1 MNRYQVGSSMS
12 DEVENGEEEGGSG
25 GSRKKLI
32 IMIALALVL
41 VAGIGGGVYFF
52 MFSSSS
58 SSVVEPENDPNAEPE
73 SKAYFYDLP
82 EMTVNLNSQN
92 RRAQYLRL
100 KVSLE
105 LLSQEQAQKIEPF
118 MPRVLDAFQVYLREL
133 RTRDL
138 EGSAGLFRLKRELLK
153 RINDA
158 IYPVKVNDILFKEIL
173 IQ

>member
-1 MNRYQVGSSMS
+1 MS
-12 DEVENGEEEGGSG
+12 EEVENDEEEGGAG
-25 GSRKKLI
+25 GGKKKLI
-32 IMIALALVL
+32 IIIALALVL
-41 VAGIGGGVYFF
+41 LLGGGGAAYFF
-52 MFSSSS
+52 LFSSSS
-58 SSVVEPENDPNAEPE
+58 DEVIEPENDPNAEPE

-133 RTRDL
+133 RTSDL

>member
-1 MNRYQVGSSMS
+1 MA
-12 DEVENGEEEGGSG
+12 DEVDIDEEDGEEQAKGGK
-25 GSRKKLI
+25 KKLLI
-32 IMIALALVL
+32 IAALALVL
-41 VAGIGGGVYFF
+41 LLGGGGAAYYFF
-52 MFSSSS
+52 FMGSSADG
-58 SSVVEPENDPNAEPE
+58 VDPENDPNAEPE

-92 RRAQYLRL
+92 RRAQYLRI

-105 LLSQEQAQKIEPF
+105 LISAEQAKKIEPF

-133 RTRDL
+133 RTSDL

>member
-1 MNRYQVGSSMS
+1 MS
-12 DEVENGEEEGGSG
+12 DEVENDEEEGGSG
-25 GSRKKLI
+25 GRRKKLI

-41 VAGIGGGVYFF
+41 VAGLGGGVYFF

>member
-1 MNRYQVGSSMS
+1 MA
-12 DEVENGEEEGGSG
+12 DEVEIDEEGAEGEGSG
-25 GSRKKLI
+25 GKKKLI
-32 IMIALALVL
+32 IIIALALVL
-41 VAGIGGGVYFF
+41 LLGGGGAAYYFL
-52 MFSSSS
+52 MMSSDE
-58 SSVVEPENDPNAEPE
+58 VVEPENDPNAEPE
-73 SKAYFYDLP
+73 AKAYFYDLP
-82 EMTVNLNSQN
+82 EMTVNLNSKS
-92 RRAQYLRL
+92 RRAQYLRI

-105 LLSQEQAQKIEPF
+105 MNSQEQARRIEPF

-133 RTRDL
+133 RTSDL

>member
-1 MNRYQVGSSMS
+1 MA
-12 DEVENGEEEGGSG
+12 DEVEIDEEGAEGKGSG
-25 GSRKKLI
+25 GKKKLI
-32 IMIALALVL
+32 IIIALALVL
-41 VAGIGGGVYFF
+41 LLGGGGAAYYFL
-52 MFSSSS
+52 MMSSDE
-58 SSVVEPENDPNAEPE
+58 VVEPENDPNAEPE
-73 SKAYFYDLP
+73 AKAYFYDLP
-82 EMTVNLNSQN
+82 EMTVNLNSKS
-92 RRAQYLRL
+92 RRAQYLRI

-105 LLSQEQAQKIEPF
+105 MNSQEQARRIEPF

-133 RTRDL
+133 RTSDL

>member
-1 MNRYQVGSSMS
+1 MS
-12 DEVENGEEEGGSG
+12 DEVENDEKEGGSG

-32 IMIALALVL
+32 IMIALALAL

-52 MFSSSS
+52 MSSSS

>member
-1 MNRYQVGSSMS
+1 MA
-12 DEVENGEEEGGSG
+12 DEVEIDEEGAEGEGSG
-25 GSRKKLI
+25 GKKKLI
-32 IMIALALVL
+32 IIIAAALVL
-41 VAGIGGGVYFF
+41 LLAGGGAAYYFLF
-52 MFSSSS
+52 MPSAD
-58 SSVVEPENDPNAEPE
+58 VIDPENDPNAEPQA
-73 SKAYFYDLP
+73 KAFFYDLP
-82 EMTVNLNSQN
+82 EMTVNLNSKS
-92 RRAQYLRL
+92 RRSQYLRI

-105 LLSQEQAQKIEPF
+105 MNSQEQARRIEPF

-133 RTRDL
+133 RTADL

>member
-1 MNRYQVGSSMS
+1 MS
-12 DEVENGEEEGGSG
+12 DEVENDEEEGGSG
-25 GSRKKLI
+25 GRRKKLI

-41 VAGIGGGVYFF
+41 VVGLGGGVYFF

>member
-1 MNRYQVGSSMS
+1 MAEEIENDEDVAEDEGSS
-12 DEVENGEEEGGSG
+12 GS
-25 GSRKKLI
+25 KMKLI
-32 IMIALALVL
+32 IIAALALFL
-41 VAGIGGGVYFF
+41 LLGGGAAAYFF
-52 MFSSSS
+52 LFAGQEE
-58 SSVVEPENDPNAEPE
+58 VIEPENDPNAEPE
-73 SKAYFYDLP
+73 SKAYFFDLP

-92 RRAQYLRL
+92 RRAQYLRI

-105 LLSQEQAQKIEPF
+105 MNNQEQAKKIEPF

-133 RTRDL
+133 RTSDL

>member
-1 MNRYQVGSSMS
+1 MS
-12 DEVENGEEEGGSG
+12 EAVETEGEEGEEQAGGG
-25 GSRKKLI
+25 KKKLI
-32 IMIALALVL
+32 IIAALALVL
-41 VAGIGGGVYFF
+41 LLGGGGAAYFF
-52 MFSSSS
+52 LFSGSDSE
-58 SSVVEPENDPNAEPE
+58 VMEPEADPNVEPE
-73 SKAYFYDLP
+73 SKAFFYDLP
-82 EMTVNLNSQN
+82 EMTVNLNSKN
-92 RRAQYLRL
+92 RRAQYLRI

-105 LLSQEQAQKIEPF
+105 LASEEQSQKIEPF

-133 RTRDL
+133 RASDL

>member
-1 MNRYQVGSSMS
+1 MS
-12 DEVENGEEEGGSG
+12 DEQENGEDGEGGASG
-25 GSRKKLI
+25 GGKKKLI
-32 IMIALALVL
+32 IMIALALL
-41 VAGIGGGVYFF
+41 LLGGTGAGVYFF
-52 MFSSSS
+52 MFASGPSE
-58 SSVVEPENDPNAEPE
+58 VVEPENDPNAEPE

-82 EMTVNLNSQN
+82 ELTVNLNSQN

-105 LLSQEQAQKIEPF
+105 LLSQEQASKIEPF

>member
-1 MNRYQVGSSMS
+1 MS
-12 DEVENGEEEGGSG
+12 DEVENDEEEGRSG
-25 GSRKKLI
+25 GGKKKLI

-52 MFSSSS
+52 MSSSS

-105 LLSQEQAQKIEPF
+105 LLSQEQAHKIEPF

>member
-1 MNRYQVGSSMS
+1 MS
-12 DEVENGEEEGGSG
+12 EEVDIDEEGGEGSSG
-25 GSRKKLI
+25 GKKKLI
-32 IMIALALVL
+32 IIIALALIL
-41 VAGIGGGVYFF
+41 LGGGGAGAYFF
-52 MFSSSS
+52 LFSSSED
-58 SSVVEPENDPNAEPE
+58 VVAPENDPNAEPE
-73 SKAYFYDLP
+73 SKAYFFDLP
-82 EMTVNLNSQN
+82 EMTVNLNSN
-92 RRAQYLRL
+92 NGRAQYLRL

-105 LLSQEQAQKIEPF
+105 LLSEEQSRKIEPF

-133 RTRDL
+133 RTSDL

>member
-1 MNRYQVGSSMS
+1 MS
-12 DEVENGEEEGGSG
+12 DEVEIDEEDGEAASSG
-25 GSRKKLI
+25 GKKKLI
-32 IMIALALVL
+32 LIATLALVL
-41 VAGIGGGVYFF
+41 ALGVGGAAYYFL
-52 MFSSSS
+52 FSSSS
-58 SSVVEPENDPNAEPE
+58 EDVVTPENDPNAEPE

-82 EMTVNLNSQN
+82 EMTVNLNSKN
-92 RRAQYLRL
+92 RRAQYLRI
-100 KVSLE
+100 KASLE
-105 LLSQEQAQKIEPF
+105 MISAAQAKKIEPF

-133 RTRDL
+133 RTSDL

>member
-1 MNRYQVGSSMS
+1 MA
-12 DEVENGEEEGGSG
+12 DEVEIDEEGAEGEGSG
-25 GSRKKLI
+25 GKKKLI
-32 IMIALALVL
+32 IIIALALVL
-41 VAGIGGGVYFF
+41 LLGGGGAAYYFL
-52 MFSSSS
+52 MMSSDE
-58 SSVVEPENDPNAEPE
+58 VIEPENDPNAEPE
-73 SKAYFYDLP
+73 AKAFFYDLP
-82 EMTVNLNSQN
+82 EMTVNLNSKS
-92 RRAQYLRL
+92 RRAQYLRI

-105 LLSQEQAQKIEPF
+105 MNSQEQARRIEPF

-133 RTRDL
+133 RTSDL

>member
-1 MNRYQVGSSMS
+1 MS
-12 DEVENGEEEGGSG
+12 EEVETEEGEEEEASG
-25 GSRKKLI
+25 GGKKKLI
-32 IMIALALVL
+32 IIGAVALLL
-41 VAGIGGGVYFF
+41 LLGGGGAAYYFF
-52 MFSSSS
+52 FMEPAAE
-58 SSVVEPENDPNAEPE
+58 VVDPQNDPDAEPE

-82 EMTVNLNSQN
+82 EMTVNLNSKN
-92 RRAQYLRL
+92 RRSQYLRI

-105 LLSQEQAQKIEPF
+105 LVSEEQAAKIEPF

-133 RTRDL
+133 RTSDL

>member
-1 MNRYQVGSSMS
+1 MS
-12 DEVENGEEEGGSG
+12 DEVENEEEEGGAG
-25 GSRKKLI
+25 GRRKKLI

-41 VAGIGGGVYFF
+41 VAGLGGGVYFF

>member
-1 MNRYQVGSSMS
+1 MA
-12 DEVENGEEEGGSG
+12 DEVEIDEEGAEGEGSG
-25 GSRKKLI
+25 GKKKLI
-32 IMIALALVL
+32 IIIALALVL
-41 VAGIGGGVYFF
+41 LLGGGGAAYYFL
-52 MFSSSS
+52 MMSSDE
-58 SSVVEPENDPNAEPE
+58 VIEPENDPNAEPE
-73 SKAYFYDLP
+73 AKAYFYDLP
-82 EMTVNLNSQN
+82 EMTVNLNSKS
-92 RRAQYLRL
+92 RRAQYLRI

-105 LLSQEQAQKIEPF
+105 MNSQEQARRIEPF

-133 RTRDL
+133 RTSDL

>member
-1 MNRYQVGSSMS
+1 MS
-12 DEVENGEEEGGSG
+12 DEVENDEEGGEGSSG
-25 GSRKKLI
+25 GKKKLI
-32 IMIALALVL
+32 IIAALALVL
-41 VAGIGGGVYFF
+41 LLGGGAAAYFF
-52 MFSSSS
+52 LFSSPSGGEL
-58 SSVVEPENDPNAEPE
+58 VEPENDPNAEPE
-73 SKAYFYDLP
+73 STAYFYDLP
-82 EMTVNLNSQN
+82 EMTVNLNSKN
-92 RRAQYLRL
+92 RRAQYLRI

-105 LLSQEQAQKIEPF
+105 MLSAEQAKKIEPF

-133 RTRDL
+133 RTSDL

>member
-1 MNRYQVGSSMS
+1 MS
-12 DEVENGEEEGGSG
+12 DEVENEEEEGGSG
-25 GSRKKLI
+25 GRRKKLI

-41 VAGIGGGVYFF
+41 VAGLGGGVYFF